1 MNVYSGIKYLPKDIN
16 EIPYEILK
24 LGLCWLRPN
33 IIQFGNIKQ
42 NNQIDLVWYDN
53 NEYRAQRLSFKEVEA
68 ISNSVGGK
76 LLKKNNNLFR
86 LKKDFSYLSMTEMRI
101 MGILNLT
108 PDSFSDGGQFLNE
121 ENAIKHAYKMRDN
134 GADIID
140 IGGESTKPN
149 ADFVEEEEEGRRILG
164 VIKKLSKDNF
174 LISAD
179 TRKSNIMEK
188 AIDNGAKIINDI
200 SGMSDP
206 KTPKIISKHGAS
218 IVIMHIQGDPKNM
231 QKKPSYQFAPIEIY
245 NFLEK
250 KIDLALSE
258 GVKLNCLAVDPGF
271 GFGKNPLHNMQI
283 MSWLPMFQSLGVPV
297 LLGGSRKS
305 SIGVLSNNELPEDR
319 LGGSIALLC
328 YANLYG
334 IQMIRVHDVL
344 ESKQAINISTHINKQ
359 I

>member
-1 MNVYSGIKYLPKDIN
+1 MSGNSGIKYFSKNIS

-24 LGLCWLRPN
+24 KGLCWLRPI
-33 IIQFGNIKQ
+33 IIQFGNINC
-42 NNQIDLVWYDN
+42 NNQIDLVWFHN
-53 NEYRAQRLSFKEVEA
+53 NEYRAQRLSFKEVDD
-68 ISNSVGGK
+68 ISNSIGGK
-76 LLKKNNNLFR
+76 LQKKNNNLFS
-86 LKKDFSYLSMTEMRI
+86 LKKDFLNLSMDKMKV

-108 PDSFSDGGQFLNE
+108 PDSFSDGGQFLS
-121 ENAIKHAYKMRDN
+121 ENKAIAHAYNMREN

-140 IGGESTKPN
+140 IGGESTKPSAN
-149 ADFVEEEEEGRRILG
+149 YVAEEEEGKRILG
-164 VIKKLSKDNF
+164 VIKKLSKDDF

-179 TRKSNIMEK
+179 TRKPNIMEK

-258 GVKLNCLAVDPGF
+258 GVKLNCIAVDPGF
-271 GFGKNPLHNMQI
+271 GFGKNPIHNMQI

-305 SIGVLSNNELPEDR
+305 SIGVLSNNELPENR

-334 IQMIRVHDVL
+334 TQMIRVHDVL